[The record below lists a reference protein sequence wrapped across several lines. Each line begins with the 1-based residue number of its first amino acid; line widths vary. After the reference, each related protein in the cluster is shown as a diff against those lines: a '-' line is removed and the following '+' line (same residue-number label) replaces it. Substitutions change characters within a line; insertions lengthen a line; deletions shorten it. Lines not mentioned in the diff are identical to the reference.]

1 MLEFGGNSHRAKHVG
16 PRTPSRGARLLT
28 FFTRLDELEFRFGE
42 DSFFKLSA
50 SKPDAD
56 SPFFAAEDSEGLD
69 RHLRAAGLQM
79 DNITF
84 FEAMHFT
91 SPFMLIGLEVP
102 SALPRHRVPAEIELA
117 SPALEVL

>member
-1 MLEFGGNSHRAKHVG
+1 VLGY
-16 PRTPSRGARLLT
+16 LL
-28 FFTRLDELEFRFGE
+28 FFTRLDELEFRFRE
-42 DSFFKLSA
+42 DSSFKLSA

-56 SPFFAAEDSEGLD
+56 SPFFVVEDSEGLD
-69 RHLRAAGLQM
+69 RHLRAAGLQL

-102 SALPRHRVPAEIELA
+102 FALPRHQVRAEGGLA
-117 SPALEVL
+117 SPVLGVL